1 MAPSRAAEPT
11 APGERE
17 RLRGRL
23 RAALGDRAAL
33 ARHLLLGSIVADAP
47 RTAGGPHRGL
57 GPSALVAGASSA
69 SSVGAARPAGSDD
82 VEP

>member
-1 MAPSRAAEPT
+1 MARSTAAGPT

-47 RTAGGPHRGL
+47 WTAGGLHRGL
-57 GPSALVAGASSA
+57 GPSARVARSSTA
-69 SSVGAARPAGSDD
+69 PSVGAARPAGSDD
-82 VEP
+82 VES